1 MADNL
6 IEPKI
11 VDRGEFTVLGVL
23 VEGLDPGEV
32 GGFEEVW
39 GERFMSY
46 HERIAQHSTDNAY
59 YGVTFATEGGRRINY
74 LAGMAVAGV
83 DEPPEG
89 LVLRRIPAAREAVFQ
104 ATVATVHKAYHL
116 IFGEWLPASDYEL
129 DVSMPGFERYPPG
142 TSSIESQVSIHV
154 PVRERR

>member
-1 MADNL
+1 MV
-6 IEPKI
+6 EPKI
-11 VDRGEFTVLGVL
+11 VQREEFTVLGVL
-23 VEGLDPGEV
+23 VENLSPDEL

-46 HERIAQHSTDNAY
+46 HDRIEPLSTDKAY
-59 YGVTFATEGGRRINY
+59 YGVTFATEGGGTVNY

-83 DEPPEG
+83 EEAPEG
-89 LVLRRIPAAREAVFQ
+89 LVLRRIPAGKEAVFQ
-104 ATVATVHKAYHL
+104 ATVATIHKAYHL
-116 IFGEWLPASDYEL
+116 IFGEWLPASAYEL

-142 TSSIESQVSIHV
+142 TSGVDSPVFIHV